1 MSVFSKTIDYLS
13 GVLKLRRELEELK
26 QNVSTPVVESKCKN
40 RLIYDVN
47 SGYVTVIDCDGSSYN
62 GYVDKEV
69 AEKLKTAD
77 TAEIIRLL
85 SHKEEKVEE
94 NKIEQEEKEIVSN
107 FLDVFEGVDDFEVRG
122 NSVYFKGITSVE
134 IPSLIVGRFIE
145 LISSINSLKEQS
157 LSGYTTFDIENPL
170 KLRLEQEVNS
180 LKAFTLKLLLN
191 PIQESREHALE
202 FVRNFDIKMTNTG
215 NLVMFRRILSKC
227 NSNKDLIDFVSKQYL
242 KVKSWKKSPK
252 NYEVFDDNGLIIAQ
266 GDKRHDFN
274 NHKGNLADLYNN
286 LSELKENRY
295 TDNHTQTYDI
305 RIGATYKINDK
316 DIDLNK
322 NGSCGGSLH
331 LADGKVFSY
340 SSFGDTPVCCLVSP
354 QHIYK
359 MDSGCSGKIG
369 VKQMFIAA
377 ITEQDEEGNYV
388 DIDNQDLVNFD
399 ELYHNESIEELLEA
413 LKTKSLGV
421 TSVSDAVSEVSLKE
435 VQNITNLLKNRV
447 INL

>member
-13 GVLKLRRELEELK
+13 GVIKLRRELEELK
-26 QNVSTPVVESKCKN
+26 QKVSTPVVESKCKCKN

-85 SHKEEKVEE
+85 SYKEEKVEE
-94 NKIEQEEKEIVSN
+94 NKVEQEEKEIVSN

-145 LISSINSLKEQS
+145 LLTQHKNGCFK
-157 LSGYTTFDIENPL
+157 LSEFDEY
-170 KLRLEQEVNS
+170 NS

-215 NLVMFRRILSKC
+215 NLVMFRRILSK
-227 NSNKDLIDFVSKQYL
+227 NSSNKDLIDFVSKQYL

-413 LKTKSLGV
+413 LKTKSLGA